1 MSFAMRLSGL
11 RSLFGAAVPRA
22 SARRGGEHEMSL
34 NRLVVG
40 ALLVAYCAFDADW
53 RAFLPLAAAYA
64 AGGALFA
71 AHLAWRPEPSPT
83 RQALARPLDIGFLS
97 VALYA
102 GGAATAVLYPLYL
115 WIVFG
120 NGFRF
125 GLGALR
131 DGAALGVL
139 GFAATVV
146 ATPYWRDNPSLS
158 AGLLIGLI
166 ALPAYAA
173 TLIRKLSRAKLAAEE
188 ASRAKSLFLASV
200 SHELRTPLN
209 AVIGMTDLL
218 RDTTLDDEQRD
229 MVRTAG
235 DAGRSLLALIDDLL
249 NFSRIEAG
257 RMPSHVTAFD
267 LHELLAD
274 VRGMLTAQAREKNI
288 RLSLCVTPR
297 TPYRLRGEARQI
309 RDVLVNLVG
318 NAVKFT
324 ETGGVV
330 IGADLVGVENGR
342 PRIRLQVADSG
353 IGVAPEAQTR
363 IFEAFS
369 QADASIINR
378 FGGTGLG
385 LAICKQLVEMQGG
398 ELRLESEPGLG
409 STFWFD
415 LLLEAD
421 ETADAASEAATPV
434 VALGADAA
442 RAEALAKALESE
454 GVPATAAVG
463 LRAALRAARAER
475 RAIVADAE
483 GFGMDGEALA
493 AALRAAADS
502 DAPELALIDPRLDEG
517 LPYFDLSLVCASA
530 SPKRERLRA
539 MARVAALG
547 VVGRGAREKERRSDA
562 PQAESRRLSILVAE
576 DNRTNQ
582 KVIRK
587 VLERAG
593 HDVRM
598 VENGEFALDALTER
612 RFDLVLMDV
621 NMPVLD
627 GIECV
632 KLYRF
637 AAIGQPHVPILALT
651 ADATPDARRRCE
663 EAGMD
668 GCLTKP
674 IEPERLLEIIDR
686 MVAGAPPKTDAAASP
701 ASAEPEVADSVVA
714 NIARHPNFRP
724 ARRAVVDRATLKDL
738 EGLGGHAFV
747 ADLVDAFLAD
757 TAVILGGLHDAVVN
771 REAGV
776 FRDQAH
782 ALRSGAANIGAR
794 GMYELC
800 LSFRNMDARDLADDG
815 LERLSRLEA
824 EFDRV
829 RATLRAEFPEGQ
841 AGRSAD

>member
-1 MSFAMRLSGL
+1 MSMTFAARFSGV
-11 RSLFGAAVPRA
+11 RSLLGTPGARA
-22 SARRGGEHEMSL
+22 SARRGGEQEMSL

-40 ALLVAYCAFDADW
+40 ALLVACCAFAESW
-53 RAFLPLAAAYA
+53 NAFLPLSAAYA
-64 AGGALFA
+64 AGGALLA
-71 AHLAWRPEPSPT
+71 AHLAWRPAPSPT

-125 GLGALR
+125 GLKALR

-173 TLIRKLSRAKLAAEE
+173 TLIQKLSRAKLAAEE

-218 RDTTLDDEQRD
+218 RDTSLDDEQRD

-257 RMPSHVTAFD
+257 RMPSHVMAFD
-267 LHELLAD
+267 LHELLAE

-297 TPYRLRGEARQI
+297 TPYRLKGEARQI
-309 RDVLVNLVG
+309 RDVLINLVG

-324 ETGGVV
+324 QTGGVV

-369 QADASIINR
+369 QADSSIINR

-421 ETADAASEAATPV
+421 ETANAASETVAPV

-442 RAEALAKALESE
+442 RAEALAKALEND
-454 GVPATAAVG
+454 GVPATAAAG

-475 RAIVADAE
+475 RPIIADVE

-493 AALRAAADS
+493 AALRAAADG

-517 LPYFDLSLVCASA
+517 LPYFDLGLACASV
-530 SPKRERLRA
+530 SPK
-539 MARVAALG
+539 
-547 VVGRGAREKERRSDA
+547 REKERRSNA

-593 HDVRM
+593 HDVRI

-637 AAIGQPHVPILALT
+637 ASIGQPHVPILALT

-686 MVAGAPPKTDAAASP
+686 TVAGAPAKEDAAASP
-701 ASAEPEVADSVVA
+701 ASAVTEPEVADSVVA

-757 TAVILGGLHDAVVN
+757 TAVILNGLHDAVLN

-800 LSFRNMDARDLADDG
+800 LSFRNMDARDLAEDG
-815 LERLSRLEA
+815 LERLAKLEA

-829 RATLRAEFPEGQ
+829 RATLRADFPEGQ
-841 AGRSAD
+841 AGRTGD